1 MWYIQVQYGIDHLGP
16 VFEKKK
22 KAFITALKSDYF
34 SDKIGIPTIGGA

>member
-16 VFEKKK
+16 VFEKK